1 MNKVEIFSVE
11 INYIKNADLKESL
24 KLIVDQLPD
33 YFFYEAASST
43 GKYHPEFTLGDKG
56 LVRHTKAAVRIAYE
70 LLQDSAI
77 NNFTSD
83 EKDLLLFALTIHDGL
98 KNGINH
104 DKYTAFDHPLQI
116 SKFVRDNKD
125 KLELTDD
132 ELNLVCS
139 CVETHMGP
147 WTTDY
152 NGNEVLQRPK
162 TKYQCFVH
170 MADYL
175 ASRKFLNIKF
185 ENNDIAD

>member
-1 MNKVEIFSVE
+1 MHTEFNKE
-11 INYIKNADLKESL
+11 INYIKNERIRNSLITILDL
-24 KLIVDQLPD
+24 LPD
-33 YFFYEAASST
+33 YFYHIPASST

-56 LVRHTKAAVRIAYE
+56 LVRHTKVAVRIAYE

>member
-1 MNKVEIFSVE
+1 MHTEFNKEIS
-11 INYIKNADLKESL
+11 YIKNERIRNSLITILDL
-24 KLIVDQLPD
+24 LPD
-33 YFFYEAASST
+33 YFYHIPASST

-104 DKYTAFDHPLQI
+104 DKYTAADHPLQI

-132 ELNLVCS
+132 EINLVCS

-170 MADYL
+170 MSDYL

>member
-1 MNKVEIFSVE
+1 MHTEFNKEIS
-11 INYIKNADLKESL
+11 YIKNERIRNSLITILDL
-24 KLIVDQLPD
+24 LPD
-33 YFFYEAASST
+33 YFYHIPASST

-116 SKFVRDNKD
+116 SKFV
-125 KLELTDD
+125 
-132 ELNLVCS
+132 S
-139 CVETHMGP
+139 
-147 WTTDY
+147 
-152 NGNEVLQRPK
+152 
-162 TKYQCFVH
+162 
-170 MADYL
+170 
-175 ASRKFLNIKF
+175 
-185 ENNDIAD
+185 ENP